1 MSHFKESL
9 SPLFYT
15 SFKEKMK
22 IVIDAG
28 AHSFK
33 IGFAGDNLPRSVF
46 PPIGFGVKINSRA
59 LNLTAFNYY
68 IIKVKLVII
77 FTRIHMLVTRHLIV
91 ILVSH

>member
-9 SPLFYT
+9 SPLFYI

-33 IGFAGDNLPRSVF
+33 IGFAGDDLPRSVF
-46 PPIGFGVKINSRA
+46 PPIG
-59 LNLTAFNYY
+59 
-68 IIKVKLVII
+68 
-77 FTRIHMLVTRHLIV
+77 LVT
-91 ILVSH
+91 

>member
-9 SPLFYT
+9 SPLFYI

-33 IGFAGDNLPRSVF
+33 IGFAGDDLPRSVF
-46 PPIGFGVKINSRA
+46 PPIGLMTK
-59 LNLTAFNYY
+59 LT
-68 IIKVKLVII
+68 
-77 FTRIHMLVTRHLIV
+77 HMH
-91 ILVSH
+91 

>member
-9 SPLFYT
+9 SPLFYI

-33 IGFAGDNLPRSVF
+33 IGFAGDDLPRSVF
-46 PPIGFGVKINSRA
+46 PPIGFGESRA
-59 LNLTAFNYY
+59 LNLTAFNCY
-68 IIKVKLVII
+68 ITKVKLVII
-77 FTRIHMLVTRHLIV
+77 LTRIHMLVTRHLIV
-91 ILVSH
+91 ILVFR